1 MTVYWANYGTALE
14 DKQLPMAEE
23 DHEIELRQ
31 VAFIIIWIL

>member
-23 DHEIELRQ
+23 DHGWDRMRQ
-31 VAFIIIWIL
+31 VAFIII